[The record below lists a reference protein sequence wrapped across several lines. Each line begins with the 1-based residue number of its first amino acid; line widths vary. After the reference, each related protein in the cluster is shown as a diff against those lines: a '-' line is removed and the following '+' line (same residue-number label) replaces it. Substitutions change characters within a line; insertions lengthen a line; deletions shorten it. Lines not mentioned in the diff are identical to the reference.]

1 VTYDC
6 IKEEVKL
13 PALLVVLHL
22 FLQRLRIASG
32 RSTAILV
39 VDNRGVV
46 LVIRVRVLLI
56 LLSYLCGYN

>member
-1 VTYDC
+1 MTYDC

-13 PALLVVLHL
+13 PALLVVLNL
-22 FLQRLRIASG
+22 FLQGLRIASG
-32 RSTAILV
+32 RPTAILV

-56 LLSYLCGYN
+56 LLSYLCGHH